1 MNRSLTLSSLP
12 LLLVTSLVAY
22 ATPCT
27 AGDKKEEAKPLP
39 LVILLGDSIR
49 MNYQEAATQALQ
61 GKATVWSPQE
71 NCKHTLY
78 TLQNLEKWLTDKKPA
93 VVHINVGLHDM
104 FLTTKGGQPRHNLE
118 FYEANLRNI
127 FAQLKHLT
135 DAQIIFALTTPVDEA
150 RQAISK
156 GYGRVVR
163 RSADV
168 ARYNQAARQIAL
180 AAGARVS
187 DLHAIAVQ
195 AGKDEILREDGI
207 HLSDKGCSV
216 LGKAVADQVHLQLNP
231 ELDKSR
237 LKPILV
243 GDTPAHEIVKRLAA
257 RMEQGMPA
265 SELHHFALQFNRE
278 DRNRDGLHTRQ
289 EYVETGR
296 YLTPQSRA
304 GIFQAADGNSDGVVT
319 RDEYTLN
326 RIITDEAKI
335 VIQRMDDDRDGYVE
349 EPEFMK
355 HATRL
360 LGDAKLAATVYGILD
375 RNRDGEL
382 ITWEYLRTWGQWARS
397 GQPSAK
403 QRVAA
408 RRAALARPQP

>member
-1 MNRSLTLSSLP
+1 MHRTQRADTW
-12 LLLVTSLVAY
+12 LLLFTLLLTTWLPPAQAQEKGKQVKT
-22 ATPCT
+22 
-27 AGDKKEEAKPLP
+27 LP

-93 VVHINVGLHDM
+93 VVHLNVGLHDM
-104 FLTTKGGQPRHNLE
+104 FLATKGGQPRHKLE

-135 DAQIIFALTTPVDEA
+135 NAQVIFALTTPVDEA
-150 RQAISK
+150 RQAVSK

-163 RSADV
+163 RSTDV
-168 ARYNQAARQIAL
+168 ARYNEAARRIAL
-180 AAGARVS
+180 AAGARVN

-195 AGKDEILREDGI
+195 AGRDEILREDGI
-207 HLSDKGCSV
+207 HLSDKGCAV
-216 LGKAVADQVHLQLNP
+216 LGKSVSDQVLLQLNP
-231 ELDKSR
+231 ELDKSHT
-237 LKPILV
+237 KPILV
-243 GDTPAHEIVKRLAA
+243 GDTPAHEIVKRLGA
-257 RMEQGMPA
+257 RMEHGMPA
-265 SELHHFALQFNRE
+265 SELDHFALQFNRE

-304 GIFQAADGNSDGVVT
+304 GIFKAADGNSDGVVT
-319 RDEYTLN
+319 RDEYTMN

-375 RNRDGEL
+375 RNRDGEI

-397 GQPSAK
+397 GQPSAEK
-403 QRVAA
+403 RIAA
-408 RRAALARPQP
+408 RRAALARLQP